1 LKVAVVGLG
10 YVGLPL
16 AVALAHKGF
25 EVVGIDIDKKKVD
38 LVNVGEAPIE
48 EPKLPEML
56 KEVVERGFLK
66 ATTNYDAIKDVD
78 AIIIAVPTPVKDGVP
93 DLSYL
98 ESALR
103 EIGKR
108 LKKGQVVIIESTIP
122 PGTTQ
127 GFAKKVL
134 EETSGLRHGEFYLA
148 HAPERLA
155 PGKAMTELFTVTKL
169 VGGLTPEDSE
179 KAAEIYEKLTSGGVI
194 KTSAINAEMSKLAEN
209 TFRDLNIAF
218 ANALALLAEDL
229 GANVWEVIKLANT
242 HPRVNIHLP
251 GPGVGGPCLT
261 KDPYMLANPM
271 KGKAKELIIVARKL
285 NEEMPS
291 HFASL
296 VERLAEPGSKVAL
309 LGLAYKGGVDDIR
322 ESPTLKIYELLK
334 DKYEII
340 VHDPYVKESPI
351 PFTNNL
357 EEAVRDASLIAIVT
371 DHPDYKKLDWGKIAK
386 LVKEKK
392 VLDGRNVVNPEELK
406 KYGFAYKALG
416 VGY

>member
-1 LKVAVVGLG
+1 MKVAVIGLG

-16 AVALAHKGF
+16 ATALAYKGF
-25 EVVGIDIDKKKVD
+25 DVIGVDVVPKKVEMI
-38 LVNVGEAPIE
+38 NKGIPPIE

-56 KEVVERGFLK
+56 KEVVEKGKLK
-66 ATTNYDAIKDVD
+66 ATTNYDEIRDAY
-78 AIIIAVPTPVKDGVP
+78 AIIIAVPTPVKEGKP

-127 GFAKKVL
+127 NFAKKIL
-134 EETSGLRHGEFYLA
+134 EEESGLKHGEFYLV

-155 PGKAMTELFTVTKL
+155 PGKAMVELFTVPKL
-169 VGGLTPEDSE
+169 VGGLTKEDVE
-179 KAAEIYEKLTSGGVI
+179 AAKKVYEKLTSGGVI
-194 KTSAINAEMSKLAEN
+194 ETSAINAEMSKLAEN

-218 ANALALLAEDL
+218 ANALALLAEEL
-229 GANVWEVIKLANT
+229 GANVWEVIRLANT

-271 KGKAKELIIVARKL
+271 KGLAKELIITGRKL
-285 NEEMPS
+285 NEYMPK
-291 HFASL
+291 HFSEL
-296 VERLAEPGSKVAL
+296 IEKLAKPGSKVAL

-322 ESPTLKIYELLK
+322 ESPTLKIYEYLK
-334 DKYEII
+334 DKYELS
-340 VHDPYVKESPI
+340 VHDPYVKEAPI
-351 PFTNNL
+351 PFTKDL
-357 EEAVRDASLIAIVT
+357 KEAVKGASLIAVVT
-371 DHPDYKKLDWGKIAK
+371 DHPDYKEIDWEEVAK
-386 LVKEKK
+386 LVKEKV
-392 VLDGRNVVNPEELK
+392 VLDGRNVLDKERVERA
-406 KYGFAYKALG
+406 GFEYKALG
-416 VGY
+416 VGE